1 MGENQLQG
9 EKSRI
14 AALMVPDCWLAVGG
28 RGIDFGAEWNK
39 ILSLAKPSPI
49 PRKAEV

>member
-14 AALMVPDCWLAVGG
+14 AALMVPRLAVGG